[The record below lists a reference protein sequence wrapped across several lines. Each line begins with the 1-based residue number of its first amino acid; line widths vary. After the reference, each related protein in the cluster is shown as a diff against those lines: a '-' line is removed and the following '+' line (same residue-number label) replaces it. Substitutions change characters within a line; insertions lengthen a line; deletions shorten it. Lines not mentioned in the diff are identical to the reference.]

1 MPWFVKIF
9 FIFLHRYAVT
19 LSDFFP
25 KDSGGKDEILGPFS
39 CGHEAEVLL
48 YRRFPSERPTGPGVV
63 PPLRATA
70 EIPCDS
76 RARRTD
82 LNVPV
87 PSYHQRRLFQTP
99 DRPIRGI

>member
-1 MPWFVKIF
+1 M
-9 FIFLHRYAVT
+9 

-25 KDSGGKDEILGPFS
+25 KDSGEKDEILGPFS
-39 CGHEAEVLL
+39 CGHEAGVLL
-48 YRRFPSERPTGPGVV
+48 YRRFPSEIPTGPGVV
-63 PPLRATA
+63 PPLRAEV

-87 PSYHQRRLFQTP
+87 PSYRQHRLFQTP

>member
-1 MPWFVKIF
+1 MPRFVKIF
-9 FIFLHRYAVT
+9 FIFLHRCAVT

-48 YRRFPSERPTGPGVV
+48 YRRFPSERPTGPGIVS
-63 PPLRATA
+63 PLRAAA

-76 RARRTD
+76 RTRRTY

-87 PSYHQRRLFQTP
+87 SSYRQRRLFQTP